1 MGRGPSA
8 ETSLSMWHERAEL
21 NDLQCSGV
29 LTEMNVICSG
39 LNIEI
44 VLVVENLYCSAPG
57 PRLKCTA
64 LNLLISFQIIM
75 AIPIDL
81 KQFGSGG
88 VVPPEVWKSL
98 VIRHQ
103 NPEALPDLCRPYG
116 YTAGPGFAALLGLDG
131 GTGEVKGSRL
141 ASVGTRTT
149 LMMEAKV
156 KVSDLWMGAPANL
169 TLVIRVM
176 VSRVK

>member
-1 MGRGPSA
+1 M
-8 ETSLSMWHERAEL
+8 
-21 NDLQCSGV
+21 
-29 LTEMNVICSG
+29 
-39 LNIEI
+39 
-44 VLVVENLYCSAPG
+44 
-57 PRLKCTA
+57 
-64 LNLLISFQIIM
+64 
-75 AIPIDL
+75 
-81 KQFGSGG
+81 
-88 VVPPEVWKSL
+88 VPPEVWKSL

-141 ASVGTRTT
+141 ATVGTRTT